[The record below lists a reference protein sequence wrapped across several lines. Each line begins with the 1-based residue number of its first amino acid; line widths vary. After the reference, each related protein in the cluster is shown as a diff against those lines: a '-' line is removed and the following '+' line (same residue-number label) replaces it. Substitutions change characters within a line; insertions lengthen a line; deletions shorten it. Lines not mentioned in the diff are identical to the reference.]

1 MSHVLADLPVA
12 AQLNIGCEMY
22 EFKRVRELEDRRLY
36 LYGEIAAFDEDE
48 RGLYYDVAP
57 ISRLAEI
64 ILDFN
69 RRDDGIPPEEREPIR
84 LYINSPGGD
93 VAEGFALISAME
105 LSKTPIYT
113 INIGEWMSMAFL
125 IGIVG
130 RKRFSLPHS
139 IFMMHEP
146 SGLAIGKFSD
156 MEDRVNFN
164 RRFNNDHIRALVM
177 RNSQMSEKEYSE
189 VSKKDYY
196 MLPEDALK
204 HGFIDEIVTDIDSIL

>member
-1 MSHVLADLPVA
+1 M
-12 AQLNIGCEMY
+12 
-22 EFKRVRELEDRRLY
+22 
-36 LYGEIAAFDEDE
+36 
-48 RGLYYDVAP
+48 
-57 ISRLAEI
+57 
-64 ILDFN
+64 
-69 RRDDGIPPEEREPIR
+69 
-84 LYINSPGGD
+84 
-93 VAEGFALISAME
+93 AEGFALISAME